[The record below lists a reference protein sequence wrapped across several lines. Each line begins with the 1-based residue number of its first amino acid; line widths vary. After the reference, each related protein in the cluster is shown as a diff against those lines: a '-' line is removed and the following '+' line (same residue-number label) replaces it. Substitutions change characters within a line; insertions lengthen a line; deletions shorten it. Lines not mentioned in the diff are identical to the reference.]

1 TTFYQI
7 RKFARRQRGL
17 VAAAGAIALTLVAA
31 AVVSTVFAVRADA
44 QRVRAEAAQ
53 TQAEAR
59 FADVRALANTFLF
72 DMHDLIA
79 PLAGSIEARQKLVE
93 TGLTYLDSLAAE
105 AQDDPEL
112 LEELAEAYF
121 RIGDIQGNPRKAN
134 LGDVEAALA
143 SYDRSIELRQRLAE
157 VDPSVDRQVKLML
170 THIAIGETLT
180 SSQRAGD
187 AIARFNTARDGLEL
201 IRAQHPDNVAVLDT
215 MSLAESR
222 TGSALLDTGRL
233 DEALPRFQA
242 SLALAERVAELEP
255 TDTMRRRVTIALNE
269 VG

>member
-93 TGLTYLDSLAAE
+93 TGLLYLDSLAVE
-105 AQDDPEL
+105 AQDAPAL

-121 RIGDIQGNPRKAN
+121 RIGDIQGNPRKSN
-134 LGDVEAALA
+134 LGDVESALA
-143 SYDRSIELRQRLAE
+143 SYDRSIALRQRLAE

-180 SSQRAGD
+180 SSQRAGE
-187 AIARFNTARDGLEL
+187 ALARVALARDGLAA
-201 IRAQHPDNVAVLDT
+201 IMPKHADNVDVLDT
-215 MSLAESR
+215 LSLAESR
-222 TGSALLDTGRL
+222 MGASLLD
-233 DEALPRFQA
+233 
-242 SLALAERVAELEP
+242 
-255 TDTMRRRVTIALNE
+255 
-269 VG
+269 